1 MYNPADPFSLS
12 DNPLYCLFQDRD
24 GGMWAGSYFG
34 GVNYLPNT
42 NPLFERFVP
51 QGNMH
56 GRRVRESVLYAVV
69 LKHIACLAWGK
80 ARQAM

>member
-56 GRRVRESVLYAVV
+56 ADVCERWCPTATERCRTL
-69 LKHIACLAWGK
+69 CLATTI
-80 ARQAM
+80 